1 MLVTILYCKEK
12 LLIDH
17 FWECNQ
23 FWEFGIGSA
32 NNHLFDILLY
42 SHYFYAWYCI
52 DIVRRKFSLDHSW
65 ELTYCWGKMMCWSI
79 ICNIHIHLHSLTCS
93 PEKNSFKK
101 ECNQKCWKKWE
112 AVSSGVFQSCNNY
125 RYETWIWCFPLL
137 QKFHGRF
144 HWLWYNLKLWL
155 MIKWLILS
163 EVFGAGNS
171 LGLSFIS
178 ILFAFLLFSFI

>member
-1 MLVTILYCKEK
+1 MLVTTLYCKEK

-32 NNHLFDILLY
+32 NNHLFGILLY

-79 ICNIHIHLHSLTCS
+79 IYNIHIHLHSLTCS

-101 ECNQKCWKKWE
+101 ECNQKCWKKMR
-112 AVSSGVFQSCNNY
+112 SSLK
-125 RYETWIWCFPLL
+125 WCFSKL
-137 QKFHGRF
+137 QQLQM
-144 HWLWYNLKLWL
+144 WNLDLVFSNSAKIPWK
-155 MIKWLILS
+155 ISLIVIQLKT
-163 EVFGAGNS
+163 VNYDQMTNFVGG
-171 LGLSFIS
+171 FWCR
-178 ILFAFLLFSFI
+178 